1 MILLCELQ
9 LGTKEQTIIGYDAA
23 TNKQKVQA
31 RIEMSN
37 LADALCGFYYNYSGE
52 KVILQ
57 GPEALCQKIATE
69 ANTICAQAYANREPI
84 NIVIC

>member
-1 MILLCELQ
+1 
-9 LGTKEQTIIGYDAA
+9 
-23 TNKQKVQA
+23 
-31 RIEMSN
+31 MSN

-69 ANTICAQAYANREPI
+69 ANTICTQAYANREPI